1 MAKNPEIGQGIKT
14 SLPMMIADEL
24 DVDWKDVR
32 IVQADLDEVKYGPQ
46 NAGGQHRDAH
56 QLGSAAP
63 GGRRRARDVRHG
75 GRANLERSCGGT
87 APPAR
92 AK

>member
-14 SLPMMIADEL
+14 MLPMIIADEL

-32 IVQADLDEVKYGPQ
+32 FVQADLDPVKYG
-46 NAGGQHRDAH
+46 AAERRRQHRAAD

-63 GGRRRARDVRHG
+63 GGRRRTRDVRH
-75 GRANLERSCGGT
+75 RRCADLER
-87 APPAR
+87 A
-92 AK
+92 